1 MGMEMGI
8 WGAWRISVTRG
19 AGGRSQDSADGS
31 RKSESRNM
39 PGRCKFQDAWLAKD
53 IYKEWLLKDPH
64 DIQLARCKACCKAIK
79 LQTMGEAA
87 LTSHA
92 VGNGHKAAVRKLVEG
107 GSAASTRHVTA
118 PLDPWKSPGSLV
130 SFYRFPRRDSERR
143 RRWVAA
149 VRRDAWRPGASS
161 RLCSQHFIS
170 GKQSKNPLS
179 PDYVPTVFGNITTWR
194 GNNKKPAAP
203 ETERM
208 LSNNETQD
216 AATASATVPG
226 QENSAT
232 PRSIVDE
239 EEQVA
244 LILHLNSNDPST
256 ALDHGVVGTSST
268 AHNASFQEVGFPTS
282 YIDSC
287 GIPTLSSV
295 GCGGSRVPAHNNNNN
310 NHHPHLLLQQPPHQ
324 QQHHNTS
331 PSPAHRRRHEEPG
344 RDVALPPHTPPR
356 RPRPAVAA
364 AAAAAALA
372 KRNREQRE
380 RAAVLQAQA
389 ETELEMD
396 ERRCCGRRGGADG
409 RRPAPYRMKRRYLR
423 RQAEE
428 DGPGRPTPAP
438 LFPPPPPG
446 ASGDEGVW
454 GRSERLAKE
463 EAAV

>member
-1 MGMEMGI
+1 
-8 WGAWRISVTRG
+8 
-19 AGGRSQDSADGS
+19 
-31 RKSESRNM
+31 
-39 PGRCKFQDAWLAKD
+39 
-53 IYKEWLLKDPH
+53 
-64 DIQLARCKACCKAIK
+64 
-79 LQTMGEAA
+79 
-87 LTSHA
+87 
-92 VGNGHKAAVRKLVEG
+92 
-107 GSAASTRHVTA
+107 
-118 PLDPWKSPGSLV
+118 
-130 SFYRFPRRDSERR
+130 
-143 RRWVAA
+143 
-149 VRRDAWRPGASS
+149 
-161 RLCSQHFIS
+161 
-170 GKQSKNPLS
+170 KQSKNPLS

-232 PRSIVDE
+232 PRSIVVMNVADHVNGYSSIKDE

-244 LILHLNSNDPST
+244 LILHLNSSDPSA

-396 ERRCCGRRGGADG
+396 ERLEIFGEQQGRKEQMESLEWERRMGVLAWEQEVLREKG
-409 RRPAPYRMKRRYLR
+409 RAARQKARAYRMKRRYYGAKLR
-423 RQAEE
+423 RMGQ
-428 DGPGRPTPAP
+428 DVPP
-438 LFPPPPPG
+438 LPPSSSSSSG
-446 ASGDEGVW
+446 GSGDEGVW